1 MNQKLKKI
9 TDASDICFSKSHNLV
24 FSDYHVAKKAPRKFP
39 LPNLSPRRNYNYVS
53 CGSLK
58 RRNMDHHCE
67 KPTNDAFVFS

>member
-9 TDASDICFSKSHNLV
+9 TVASDICFSKSHNLG

-39 LPNLSPRRNYNYVS
+39 LPNLS
-53 CGSLK
+53 LK
-58 RRNMDHHCE
+58 RRNTDHHCE